1 MEQTYEEA
9 ATEVL
14 DILEHTAVED
24 VKKISPKFI
33 EYLKLHSSKIYRS
46 NLDHTQKLKDMNLKP
61 KTRALICLIYREYLC
76 DEDKKEE
83 YDKKIAKAELEY
95 QEKLQSKYNS
105 YVLFKNKVKNEG
117 KEIITVENK
126 SPNFLQKILNK
137 LIKLFKK

>member
-14 DILEHTAVED
+14 DILKHTAIED

-33 EYLKLHSSKIYRS
+33 EHLKLHSSKTYIP
-46 NLDHTQKLKDMNLKP
+46 NLDHTQKLKDMNLKS
-61 KTRALICLIYREYLC
+61 KTRALVCLIYREYLC

-83 YDKKIAKAELEY
+83 YDKRIAKAELEY

-105 YVLFKNKVKNEG
+105 NILFKNKERNEG
-117 KEIITVENK
+117 KEIVIVENK
-126 SPNFLQKILNK
+126 SQNFLQKILNK
-137 LIKLFKK
+137 LFKLFKK